1 MSEPHVWLFDL
12 DGTLIDSEELIL
24 DSFRH
29 ATATVLGAI
38 PSDEVLRAGIG
49 LTLRAQV
56 EVLAPPAL
64 ADELYTVYRMRNM
77 ERHADL
83 LRSFEGIPEMLDG
96 LRGAGRRLGIVT
108 AKMRPALDLA
118 LQMIPIGDAFE
129 VIVTAE
135 DTARHKPDPDP
146 VLHALTL
153 MGARP
158 DEAIYVGD
166 APYDIRAGHAAGVTT
181 AAALWGIFPAEA
193 LLAEQ
198 PDRVYATPAEVRPA

>member
-29 ATATVLGAI
+29 ATATVLGET
-38 PSDEVLRAGIG
+38 PSDEVLRRGIG

-56 EVLAPPAL
+56 EALAPPAL

-83 LRSFEGIPEMLDG
+83 LRSFEGIPEMLAG
-96 LRGAGRRLGIVT
+96 LRAAGRRLGIVT
-108 AKMRPALDLA
+108 AKVRPALDLA
-118 LQMIPIGDAFE
+118 LHMIPIRDAFE

-135 DTARHKPDPDP
+135 DTTRHKPDPDP
-146 VLHALTL
+146 VLHALAL
-153 MGARP
+153 MGAQP
-158 DEAIYVGD
+158 GEAIYVGD

-181 AAALWGIFPAEA
+181 AAALWGIFPREA
-193 LLAEQ
+193 LLAEE
-198 PDRVYATPAEVRPA
+198 PDRVYATPSEVRPA